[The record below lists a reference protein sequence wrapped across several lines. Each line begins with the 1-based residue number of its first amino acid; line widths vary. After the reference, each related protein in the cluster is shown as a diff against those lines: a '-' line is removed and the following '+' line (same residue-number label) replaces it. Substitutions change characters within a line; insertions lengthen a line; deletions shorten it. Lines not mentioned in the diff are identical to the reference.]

1 MLPSSFLK
9 EKGIDLRETIT
20 RDCAMSSSNKNTQLQ
35 DVFSALRTLLVG
47 SVNERGVRPIVRKR
61 VDGSDSI
68 GGYPPE

>member
-1 MLPSSFLK
+1 
-9 EKGIDLRETIT
+9 
-20 RDCAMSSSNKNTQLQ
+20 MSSSNKNTQLQ